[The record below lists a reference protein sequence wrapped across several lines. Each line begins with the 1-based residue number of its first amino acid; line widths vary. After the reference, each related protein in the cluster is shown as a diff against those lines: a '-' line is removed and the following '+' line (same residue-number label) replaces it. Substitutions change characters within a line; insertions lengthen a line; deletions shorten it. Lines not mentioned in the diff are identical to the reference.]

1 MIRANLTSIVAL
13 ARPMRMVPVEEF
25 DLMVGELEELRAEN
39 LQLRER
45 LEIRTQHGHN
55 LRTMLESATET
66 ERAAVVAWLLGNRAC
81 CEHPSYVVN
90 CASRLA
96 ADEIERG
103 EHRREGE
110 S

>member
-39 LQLRER
+39 LELRER
-45 LEIRTQHGHN
+45 LQIRTQHGHN

-66 ERAAVVAWLLGNRAC
+66 ERAAVVAWLRDKGHAWANA
-81 CEHPSYVVN
+81 EVVM
-90 CASRLA
+90 LA
-96 ADEIERG
+96 DFIERG
-103 EHRREGE
+103 EHRREEGA
-110 S
+110 